1 MALRHS
7 EPVCFSH
14 FCPARFRSRRQ
25 LRVSRAGSSVPRLRP
40 PAVLAAAARDAPV
53 NKPSVCTADELHR
66 VAVADSDWSLA
77 LWRYTPSP
85 KAERRNHPL
94 LLLSGIGTN
103 AIGFDLAPESSF
115 ARYLSNQGFDTWI
128 LELRGAGL
136 STLVG
141 ESREVKKPFKAMSD
155 RVGTNG
161 VLPAEAPSTVISGTL
176 VETFIPSVKGKRM
189 VVESDDAQS
198 VSKLSET
205 STHLFQKLSRFLNEG
220 VFEERQNFS
229 IASQIRDLSGRHV
242 NIIKEGQWTISPPLF
257 DLKEVFLTLLDDF
270 QKQLD
275 LILKYNW
282 DFDHHMKEDVP
293 AAMEYIRTLCKPKDG
308 KLLAIGHS
316 MGGILLYAMLS
327 QSGSEGRDSGLAS
340 VITLASSLDFTSS
353 KSSLKLLLP
362 LADPAQALNVPAIPL
377 GALLAAAHPLMSRP
391 PYVLSWLTSL
401 VSAQKIPPE
410 SLEKLVL
417 NNFGTVPSKLL
428 LQLTTAFQEGGL
440 RDRNGTFFYKHQLH
454 KSNVPVLAI
463 AGDRD
468 VVCPPE
474 AVYETVKHFP
484 GNLVTYKVF
493 GEPDG
498 PHYGHYDLVGG
509 PSAADQVH
517 PCLSKFLI
525 HHDMA

>member
-40 PAVLAAAARDAPV
+40 PAVLVAAAREAHV

-161 VLPAEAPSTVISGTL
+161 VLPAESPSTVISGTL
-176 VETFIPSVKGKRM
+176 VETFILLSKEKEWWLNLMTHNRC
-189 VVESDDAQS
+189 QS
-198 VSKLSET
+198 C
-205 STHLFQKLSRFLNEG
+205 QKLLLAYFKS
-220 VFEERQNFS
+220 S
-229 IASQIRDLSGRHV
+229 
-242 NIIKEGQWTISPPLF
+242 
-257 DLKEVFLTLLDDF
+257 LDDF

-362 LADPAQALNVPAIPL
+362 LASEMKDIPLNQVDPAQALNVPVIPL

-417 NNFGTVPSKLL
+417 TTCLNSLVMGLLVPSH
-428 LQLTTAFQEGGL
+428 E
-440 RDRNGTFFYKHQLH
+440 
-454 KSNVPVLAI
+454 
-463 AGDRD
+463 DRD
-468 VVCPPE
+468 GVCPPE
-474 AVYETVKHFP
+474 AVYGRIIIDIISASSISKLSSNIVFVSFPVFDVFNEAETVKHIP